1 MEISGFE
8 KIISIDEFEYL
19 SEVNQHEQCHFSC
32 SVAENDLDN
41 LMSKVDTECS
51 FADGDFKFKGLVTL
65 NSRVVL
71 LISHL
76 QRISVVLY

>member
-41 LMSKVDTECS
+41 LMMQS
-51 FADGDFKFKGLVTL
+51 F
-65 NSRVVL
+65 SR
-71 LISHL
+71 SG
-76 QRISVVLY
+76 QKNF